1 MRKTR
6 ILGLLLTPFILFSAP
21 VHTQAHSEDILAED
35 EIVDEYS
42 EVNVDDMDTS
52 YIISKKMDAIKW
64 DKQANDYIKIIKVKD
79 DILSYY
85 KTVENNEKKTYEVN
99 SALNQLDT
107 WVSKTDEK
115 TIKALPA
122 KEIDIMISAL
132 KRIES
137 EFGVP
142 SVGLFKLTGDEN
154 DIFDKEAYR
163 ANREAQQAAV
173 MESIAANQQ
182 VGVNGTKTATTAIK
196 DIYIEKPLYMLI
208 LSIILFIISSL
219 IIIYNIMVKRK
230 GKFTSLRNLP
240 TFEKE
245 LKKNTKKDNAE

>member
-79 DILSYY
+79 DILAYY

-173 MESIAANQQ
+173 IESIAANQQ
-182 VGVNGTKTATTAIK
+182 VGVNGTKIATTEIK

-208 LSIILFIISSL
+208 LSIVLFMISSL
-219 IIIYNIMVKRK
+219 IIIYSIVVKRK
-230 GKFTSLRNLP
+230 GKFESLRNLP

-245 LKKNTKKDNAE
+245 LQKNAKKDNAE